1 MNATE
6 TIAAALMSP
15 VVLILT
21 TFIAGIFIT
30 FSYQQQK
37 EINELRK
44 KLGKEN

>member
-6 TIAAALMSP
+6 TIAVALMSP

-21 TFIAGIFIT
+21 TFVAGMFMT

-44 KLGKEN
+44 KLGKDN

>member
-6 TIAAALMSP
+6 TIASALMSP
-15 VVLILT
+15 IVLILT
-21 TFIAGIFIT
+21 TFIAGMFIS

-44 KLGKEN
+44 KLGKDL

>member
-21 TFIAGIFIT
+21 TFIAGMFMT

-44 KLGKEN
+44 KLGKED